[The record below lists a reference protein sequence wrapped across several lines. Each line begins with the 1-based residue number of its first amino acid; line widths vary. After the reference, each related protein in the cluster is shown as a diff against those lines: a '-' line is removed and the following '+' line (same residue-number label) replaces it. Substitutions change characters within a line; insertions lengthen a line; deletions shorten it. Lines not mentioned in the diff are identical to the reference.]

1 MLVWIRTSVLLIA
14 FRFTIV
20 QFFERMQETL
30 KNRILLENYY
40 LPGDLEQKISDFCT
54 AAAPLRH
61 TGWLEERRISG

>member
-1 MLVWIRTSVLLIA
+1 MLAWIRTAVLLIA

-40 LPGDLEQKISDFCT
+40 LPGDLEQKISDFCP